1 MPPHPQPVAL
11 VTGAS
16 RGIGRAI
23 AVELAGRG
31 YAVAVNYHARADA
44 AAEVVA
50 AIEAAGGAALAVR
63 GDVAAANDRAALVAA
78 ACDRWG
84 RLDLL
89 VNNAGVT
96 SPGRKDLLEATEES
110 WDAVLATNLKGPFFL
125 AQLAARR
132 MIEQIRGGAIP
143 SGCIVN
149 VSSISALAAST
160 NRGDYCI
167 AKAGLE
173 MLTWLWAARLAE
185 EKIMVYDVCPGVIA
199 SDMTA
204 PVREKY
210 DQLFAEGL
218 APIRR
223 WGESEEVA
231 CAVAALATGAFPYCT
246 GQRVY
251 IDGGWHVRRL

>member
-1 MPPHPQPVAL
+1 MTLAAL

-23 AVELAGRG
+23 AIELAKRNYAVIVNYHSRAEAAEEVVARIEAGDG
-31 YAVAVNYHARADA
+31 KAVAVQ
-44 AAEVVA
+44 
-50 AIEAAGGAALAVR
+50 
-63 GDVAAANDRAALVAA
+63 GDVAVAADREALVEAA
-78 ACDRWG
+78 ITHFG

-110 WDAVLATNLKGPFFL
+110 WEAVLATNLKGPFFL
-125 AQLAARR
+125 CQLAARR
-132 MIEQIRGGAIP
+132 MIEQIRGGTIP
-143 SGCIVN
+143 GGCIVN

-167 AKAGLE
+167 AKSGLE

-185 EKIMVYDVCPGVIA
+185 EKIAVYDVCPGVIS

-210 DQLFAEGL
+210 DRMFADGL

-223 WGESEEVA
+223 WGEPEEVA
-231 CAVAALATGAFPYCT
+231 SAVAALATGALPYCT
-246 GQRVY
+246 GQRIFV
-251 IDGGWHVRRL
+251 DGGWHVRRL